1 LLAQLRKLAARSAE
15 LREVALEKEAGLLS
29 SAGSAIAGW
38 AGRNPMTALGA
49 GVTAAMAPGAAMN
62 SYKKHKA
69 GFNPETQKAMLG
81 QAPVPPQQG

>member
-1 LLAQLRKLAARSAE
+1 
-15 LREVALEKEAGLLS
+15 
-29 SAGSAIAGW
+29 
-38 AGRNPMTALGA
+38 MTALGA